1 MTTTADPSAPSV
13 ARERRLTASE
23 SRASLP
29 SGVRFAPCPT
39 VVKNRG
45 YLLVIHSRLTTA
57 VLATALLASVPGAT
71 LAQDEAPTGPENVDW
86 SLIRYY
92 DEEGG
97 EFADVPFAV
106 QPTLRLE
113 DGTASGFAGCNDF
126 SGSYELDGSSLT
138 FGEEMS
144 ITLAFCEGPGQLI
157 EDSYLAALGQVGSWS
172 IEGQQLQL
180 YDKLGQVGS
189 WSIEGQQLQLYDNLG
204 DPSLTFEV
212 PSILWTPTQVATLQ
226 AAFEAM
232 QLTSTELRSEI
243 DTLRADTDALN
254 VPRLRERI
262 KALEAENKQLIKRV
276 NALED
281 GPKVDPTPRPQTTT
295 TLSAAEKVLL
305 KGIPTRIA
313 NYCSPLRSS
322 LPKGTQ
328 AAVTCRPNTKVV
340 SSVDY
345 FLLEGERAATQFG
358 SVMSTYN
365 VPETTAGGQSCVDG
379 VKSQRYTIG
388 NGWQAEGCFRENKQA
403 QLRFV
408 DNATD
413 CKKLKVGGRTL
424 SSPAFYIALQGANN
438 DVARVY
444 DWATRN
450 LDPESRQLTS
460 ITQYIPSNAA
470 ASPSCLT

>member
-1 MTTTADPSAPSV
+1 
-13 ARERRLTASE
+13 
-23 SRASLP
+23 
-29 SGVRFAPCPT
+29 
-39 VVKNRG
+39 
-45 YLLVIHSRLTTA
+45 
-57 VLATALLASVPGAT
+57 
-71 LAQDEAPTGPENVDW
+71 
-86 SLIRYY
+86 
-92 DEEGG
+92 
-97 EFADVPFAV
+97 
-106 QPTLRLE
+106 
-113 DGTASGFAGCNDF
+113 
-126 SGSYELDGSSLT
+126 
-138 FGEEMS
+138 
-144 ITLAFCEGPGQLI
+144 
-157 EDSYLAALGQVGSWS
+157 
-172 IEGQQLQL
+172 
-180 YDKLGQVGS
+180 
-189 WSIEGQQLQLYDNLG
+189 
-204 DPSLTFEV
+204 
-212 PSILWTPTQVATLQ
+212 VATLQ

-243 DTLRADTDALN
+243 DALRADTDALN

-262 KALEAENKQLIKRV
+262 KALEAENKKLIKRV
-276 NALED
+276 DALED
-281 GPKVDPTPRPQTTT
+281 GPKVDPTPRPQATTS
-295 TLSAAEKVLL
+295 LSAAEKVLL
-305 KGIPTRIA
+305 KGIPARIA

-365 VPETTAGGQSCVDG
+365 VPETAAGGQSCADG
-379 VKSQRYTIG
+379 AKSQRYTIG
-388 NGWQAEGCFRENKQA
+388 NGWQAEGCFRENKRA

-450 LDPESRQLTS
+450 LDPGSRQLTS

>member
-1 MTTTADPSAPSV
+1 
-13 ARERRLTASE
+13 
-23 SRASLP
+23 
-29 SGVRFAPCPT
+29 
-39 VVKNRG
+39 
-45 YLLVIHSRLTTA
+45 VIHRRLTTA
-57 VLATALLASVPGAT
+57 VLTTALLASVPGVA
-71 LAQDEAPTGPENVDW
+71 LAQDEAPTSPESADW
-86 SLIRYY
+86 SLVRYY

-97 EFADVPFAV
+97 AFADVPFAV
-106 QPTLRLE
+106 QPTLRLQ

-126 SGSYELDGSSLT
+126 TGSYELDGSSLT

-144 ITLAFCEGPGQLI
+144 VTLTFCEGPGQLM
-157 EDSYLAALGQVGSWS
+157 EDSYLAALGQ
-172 IEGQQLQL
+172 I
-180 YDKLGQVGS
+180 GS

-226 AAFEAM
+226 AALGAM
-232 QLTSTELRSEI
+232 EIASAELRSEI
-243 DTLRADTDALN
+243 ETLRADTDALN
-254 VPRLRERI
+254 VSRLRERI
-262 KALEAENKQLIKRV
+262 KALEAENKTLVKRV
-276 NALED
+276 DELED
-281 GPKVDPTPRPQTTT
+281 APTVDPTPAPRTTT
-295 TLSAAEKVLL
+295 SLSAAEKVLL

-313 NYCSPLRSS
+313 NFCSPLRSS

-365 VPETTAGGQSCVDG
+365 VPETTAGGQSCEDG
-379 VKSQRYTIG
+379 VKSQSIFIG
-388 NGWQAEGCFRENKQA
+388 NGWQAQGCYRENKTA